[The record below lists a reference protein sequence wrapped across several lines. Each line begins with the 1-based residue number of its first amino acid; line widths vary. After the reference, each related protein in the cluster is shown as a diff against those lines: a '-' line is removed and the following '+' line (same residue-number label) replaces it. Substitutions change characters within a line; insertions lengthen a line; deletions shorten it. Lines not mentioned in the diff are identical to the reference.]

1 MDMTESLQPRSDQI
15 NADSLITTGPVIVTV
30 TKVVPGKASQPFD
43 FELAEFPGRAFRPGV
58 NMRRVIA
65 AAWGRETDAYTGK
78 RMELYCDP
86 DVRYGKDVTGGIRIS
101 RMSGLKKPLTI
112 RAQPTRGKRAPFT
125 VEPLPDATPSS
136 PVRHLTP
143 EDIASCTS
151 VDELRVMW
159 QAASPDVQQLIE
171 QRVEEIHGQ
180 VSQMPAPEA
189 DGGDAA

>member
-15 NADSLITTGPVIVTV
+15 NADSLTAGPVVVTV

-43 FELAEFPGRAFRPGV
+43 FELAEFPGRAYRPGV
-58 NMRRVIA
+58 TMRRVIA
-65 AAWGRETDAYTGK
+65 AAWGKETDAYTGK

-112 RAQPTRGKRAPFT
+112 RAQTTRGKRAPFT
-125 VEPLPDATPSS
+125 VEPLPDAAPSS

-143 EDIASCTS
+143 EDIAACTS
-151 VDELRVMW
+151 IEELRAMW
-159 QAASPDVQQLIE
+159 QAASPDVQQLIQ
-171 QRVEEIHGQ
+171 QRVEELRAQ
-180 VSQMPAPEA
+180 VATLPTPEPEEDIPA
-189 DGGDAA
+189 